1 MVAEFLV
8 LGPQPWRHPGT
19 VEGSH
24 DSPRPMGRHPHV
36 DDVGRRTPGAG
47 RGGSDTDQENA
58 STTARLMQRSDV
70 EDTLRPLQSHGVIY
84 QSELSDPDRS
94 TSTQH
99 PLRRRPGTS

>member
-70 EDTLRPLQSHGVIY
+70 EDTLRPLQSLPFVLRVGR
-84 QSELSDPDRS
+84 LSLSRLVGPTVS
-94 TSTQH
+94 GLSGPT
-99 PLRRRPGTS
+99 P